1 MIPKQGLNDS
11 NKVSRVSKAGR
22 NKSGKV
28 ILASN
33 RKHYGDGISGADEAI
48 QPMCHAQNA
57 ELDLRFKRP
66 SQVVILHLS
75 GKLV

>member
-11 NKVSRVSKAGR
+11 NKVSRVSTAGR
-22 NKSGKV
+22 N
-28 ILASN
+28 
-33 RKHYGDGISGADEAI
+33 RDGISGADEAI

-66 SQVVILHLS
+66 AQVVILHLS